1 VTGPEPGPAQ
11 IVKGYVSPI
20 LSPSSPQTG
29 SSATT
34 PPGAGPW
41 LRERLEQLERIER
54 PSASAGEREAA
65 EWIVDQFDALGATA
79 RIETEPA
86 HGTYWWP
93 LAIGALAGLAGA
105 TALLAG
111 GSGRNPGSSAG
122 PVGRRFKRKSSPGR
136 RLIGGALGLAGL
148 AAIARDFPPHER
160 PVRNLL
166 PQNEASNVVCE
177 LGDPDAVRTVVLV
190 AHHDAAHAGLIFH
203 PGIPELVAR
212 TGIFRKLDTSPML
225 MAPVLGGPALAAV
238 AAASGSRRLALAA
251 AVLSASSTASMLDIA
266 LRTVVP
272 GANDN
277 GTAVVSL
284 LELARR
290 FIADPPPG
298 LRLILLSAG
307 AEESFSEGIKAFGE
321 RHFPDLPKD
330 STFFINLDTVGS
342 PHLTVLR
349 GEGFLKMYEYPQ
361 PALDLADRTAAELGI
376 PLFPNLRIRNGTDGL
391 EPLAAGYPVVSICS
405 CTEHKQPAN
414 YHWPNDLAENVNFE
428 TVGQAIDLAEAMT
441 RSLAEDWVGPGHGPG

>member
-1 VTGPEPGPAQ
+1 LNPSTPSTESAEIAPGTD
-11 IVKGYVSPI
+11 G
-20 LSPSSPQTG
+20 
-29 SSATT
+29 
-34 PPGAGPW
+34 W
-41 LRERLEQLERIER
+41 LRQRLEQLERIER

-65 EWIVDQFDALGATA
+65 EWMVAQFKALGADA
-79 RIETEPA
+79 RIESEPA

-93 LAIGALAGLAGA
+93 LAIGTAAGLAGA
-105 TALLAG
+105 LTLLAG
-111 GSGRNPGSSAG
+111 PGAGRSKAGHRRRGSSRSMG
-122 PVGRRFKRKSSPGR
+122 VGRRF
-136 RLIGGALGLAGL
+136 IGGALGLAGL
-148 AAIARDFPPHER
+148 AAITRDFPPHEQ
-160 PVRNLL
+160 PVRRFL
-166 PQNEASNVVCE
+166 PENEASNVVCE
-177 LGDPDAVRTVVLV
+177 LGDPVAERTVVLV

-203 PGIPELVAR
+203 PGIPDLVAR
-212 TGIFRKLDTSPML
+212 TGIFRRLDTSPML

-238 AAASGSRRLALAA
+238 AAVTGSRRLATAA

-266 LRTVVP
+266 LRNVVP

-290 FIADPPPG
+290 FIAEPPPG

-307 AEESFSEGIKAFGE
+307 AEESFSEGIRAFGQ
-321 RHFPDLPKD
+321 RHFPDLPQD

-376 PLFPNLRIRNGTDGL
+376 PLWPNLRIRNGTDGL

-405 CTEHKQPAN
+405 CTDHKQPAN
-414 YHWPNDLAENVNFE
+414 YHWPNDLAEHVDFN
-428 TVGQAIDLAEAMT
+428 TVGQATDLAEAMT
-441 RSLAEDWVGPGHGPG
+441 RNLAEDWVTPG

>member
-1 VTGPEPGPAQ
+1 V
-11 IVKGYVSPI
+11 
-20 LSPSSPQTG
+20 
-29 SSATT
+29 
-34 PPGAGPW
+34 PGADGW
-41 LRERLEQLERIER
+41 LQERLERLELIER

-65 EWIVDQFDALGATA
+65 EWIVSEFEALGAEA
-79 RIETEPA
+79 RIEAEEA

-93 LAIGALAGLAGA
+93 LAIGTAAGVAGA
-105 TALLAG
+105 LTLLAG
-111 GSGRNPGSSAG
+111 NSGRSM
-122 PVGRRFKRKSSPGR
+122 SPGR
-136 RLIGGALGLAGL
+136 RLAGGALGLAGL

-160 PVRNLL
+160 PVRKVL
-166 PQNEASNVVCE
+166 PKNEASNVICE
-177 LGDPDAVRTVVLV
+177 LGDPEAERTVVLV

-238 AAASGSRRLALAA
+238 AAAVGSRRLAAAA
-251 AVLSASSTASMLDIA
+251 AVLSASSTASMMDIA
-266 LRTVVP
+266 LRDVVP

-284 LELARR
+284 LERARR
-290 FIADPPPG
+290 FIADPPSG
-298 LRLILLSAG
+298 LRVILLSAG
-307 AEESFSEGIKAFGE
+307 AEESFSEGIRAFGE
-321 RHFPDLPKD
+321 RHFPDLPTD

-376 PLFPNLRIRNGTDGL
+376 PLYPNLRIRNGTDGL

-414 YHWPNDLAENVNFE
+414 YHWPNDLAENVDFN
-428 TVGQAIDLAEAMT
+428 TVGQAIDLSEAMV
-441 RSLAEDWVGPGHGPG
+441 RRLSGEWI